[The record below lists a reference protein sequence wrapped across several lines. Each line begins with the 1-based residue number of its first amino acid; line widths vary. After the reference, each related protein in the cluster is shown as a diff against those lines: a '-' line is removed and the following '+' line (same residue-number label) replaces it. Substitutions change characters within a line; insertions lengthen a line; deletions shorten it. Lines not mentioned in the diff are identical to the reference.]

1 MTFTTSSE
9 CVYWYVGV
17 CVSPLLHHI
26 GMQPN
31 GYHGNT
37 SQADKS
43 HLSPLVKRVC
53 VLWMQGGGSCFS
65 SVCNIDR
72 PCNEFL
78 VPPPPQ
84 FEWEAHW
91 HTLSLPVC
99 VCVCVHTDREWMTME
114 DKIKQTSDSTV
125 HYWIRRGEGTPRVL
139 LCFCAQR
146 CAYCVCVF
154 MSVSMR
160 VWWYYVVLFFPFR
173 LYWTADSED
182 ADRKWGSEREEHDMK
197 QRLK

>member
-1 MTFTTSSE
+1 M
-9 CVYWYVGV
+9 CVYVT
-17 CVSPLLHHI
+17 LQHHT

-53 VLWMQGGGSCFS
+53 VLWMQEGGSCFS

-84 FEWEAHW
+84 FE
-91 HTLSLPVC
+91 
-99 VCVCVHTDREWMTME
+99 
-114 DKIKQTSDSTV
+114 
-125 HYWIRRGEGTPRVL
+125 
-139 LCFCAQR
+139 
-146 CAYCVCVF
+146 
-154 MSVSMR
+154 
-160 VWWYYVVLFFPFR
+160 
-173 LYWTADSED
+173 
-182 ADRKWGSEREEHDMK
+182 
-197 QRLK
+197 